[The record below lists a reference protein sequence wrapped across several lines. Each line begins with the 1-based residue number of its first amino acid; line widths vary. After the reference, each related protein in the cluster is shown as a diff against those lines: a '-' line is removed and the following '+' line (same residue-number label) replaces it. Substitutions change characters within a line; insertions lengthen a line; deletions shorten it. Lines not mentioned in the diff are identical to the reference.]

1 MLRLEPPVLQPNL
14 VRMAVSCALFSL
26 MILAIALKLG
36 LLVILVISDGLVIFV
51 IAYELGRSGDLGCC
65 SRSRKVW

>member
-14 VRMAVSCALFSL
+14 VRMAVSCALYRP

-36 LLVILVISDGLVIFV
+36 LLVILVISYGLVILA
-51 IAYELGRSGDLGCC
+51 IALELGRRGDLGC
-65 SRSRKVW
+65 ST